1 MRQLNIKQRQSAVQI
16 NYSRLHR
23 ICHRVVNKKHRQK
36 CQQLWASVNQFQN
49 RWQKCQRKCHQ
60 KSRQRKQFWQVNKLD
75 QKSIKEKFWPIRVD
89 YFPPM
94 RFRDFAPIR
103 IEDLTLNRNR
113 PIAIGRKALLIS
125 DIISGLSISPS
136 RQSKKST
143 DDVICGRVQ
152 VWWYRGSSI
161 RAHSMSRIL
170 SYLKRYK
177 ILRTINPD
185 LTEPIRVSHKRM
197 PNTNRIRKERSSVSF
212 KSPEVDQL
220 WPEVDQ
226 VTGSGADSTW
236 SENILREW

>member
-23 ICHRVVNKKHRQK
+23 ICHRVANKKRRQK
-36 CQQLWASVNQFQN
+36 CQQLWASVSKFQN
-49 RWQKCQRKCHQ
+49 RWRKWQQKCQRKCHQ
-60 KSRQRKQFWQVNKLD
+60 KSRRRKQFWQVNKLD

-143 DDVICGRVQ
+143 DDVIRGRVQ
-152 VWWYRGSSI
+152 VWWYRCYPI
-161 RAHSMSRIL
+161 RAHSMS
-170 SYLKRYK
+170 KK
-177 ILRTINPD
+177 
-185 LTEPIRVSHKRM
+185 
-197 PNTNRIRKERSSVSF
+197 
-212 KSPEVDQL
+212 
-220 WPEVDQ
+220 
-226 VTGSGADSTW
+226 
-236 SENILREW
+236 